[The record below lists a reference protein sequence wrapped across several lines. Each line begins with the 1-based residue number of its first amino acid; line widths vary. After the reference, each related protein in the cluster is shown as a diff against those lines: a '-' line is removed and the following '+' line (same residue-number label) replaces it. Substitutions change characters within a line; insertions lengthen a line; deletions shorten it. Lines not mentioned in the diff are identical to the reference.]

1 MTTKKPT
8 KRNDTHPTRT
18 HEMKTKKPR
27 KTLGQIAYEKSGCV
41 SGWQES
47 GEITRAYYD
56 RMALAVAKEVMRRL
70 RREQFI
76 DRWTTV
82 NLIK

>member
-1 MTTKKPT
+1 MEGV
-8 KRNDTHPTRT
+8 HPTRT

-56 RMALAVAKEVMRRL
+56 RMALAVTKAVIRRARAKNINTSAL
-70 RREQFI
+70 HLFH
-76 DRWTTV
+76 
-82 NLIK
+82 IK